1 MRAAR
6 YHRYGP
12 PHVLTVGTMRAPEP
26 GPGEVQ
32 VAVHVTSVNRT
43 DCGFLRGKPRFVR
56 LFSGLITPKRPVLG
70 TEFAGEVTKT
80 GPGVRLFDLGQRV
93 FGYTGDRFG
102 AHAEFLTIAERAMI
116 APIPAGLSY
125 AEVAPSS
132 EGAHYALTLLRA
144 ARVRPGQKV
153 LVNGATGAIGS
164 AAVQLLVER
173 GVNVTAVAP
182 TEHLGLVR
190 SLGADRVIDFRRQ
203 DFTRLPDRFDVVFD
217 AVGKSS
223 FRRCRRLLTSRGLY
237 VSTDLGFLSQN
248 PLLALLT
255 PLFRRRRVL
264 FPIPRDTRE
273 DLLFLARLLHQGSFR
288 PVVDREYPLDQIR
301 QAVARVESGQ
311 KLGNVLIRVRPGD

>member
-1 MRAAR
+1 
-6 YHRYGP
+6 
-12 PHVLTVGTMRAPEP
+12 MRAPEP